1 MVIKIIAT
9 ASLDIRF
16 EGQSI
21 RSSINLANFFAGRPP
36 KESNF

>member
-1 MVIKIIAT
+1 MVIKIITT

-21 RSSINLANFFAGRPP
+21 NLANLFAGRPP
-36 KESNF
+36 KK